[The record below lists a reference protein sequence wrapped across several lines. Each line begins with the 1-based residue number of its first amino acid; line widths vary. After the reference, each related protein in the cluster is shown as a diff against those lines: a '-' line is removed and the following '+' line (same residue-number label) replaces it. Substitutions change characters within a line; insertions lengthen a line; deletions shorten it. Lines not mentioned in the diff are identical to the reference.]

1 MLQKRDTIAF
11 DFDGVIHRYSKGW
24 EDGKIYDTPVN
35 GIKKY
40 IDELRSQGI
49 KVVIFTTRAVGIKG
63 TGNIKKWLRQY
74 DISVDEI
81 TNKKPIAKIYVDD
94 RAINFNGNVKKLETD
109 ILKFKPWTETM
120 TKECPVCGKTF
131 IVSRTT
137 SNRKKYCS
145 KTCRIF
151 ANRNKEIAGQIKIK
165 FDNIHRGG
173 SYEE

>member
-1 MLQKRDTIAF
+1 MLKEGDTIAL
-11 DFDGVIHRYSKGW
+11 DFDGVVHRYSKGW
-24 EDGKIYDTPVN
+24 GDGTIYDPPVN
-35 GIKKY
+35 GIRGLIYKLKESGY
-40 IDELRSQGI
+40 
-49 KVVIFTTRAVGIKG
+49 KVVIYSTRARSIKG
-63 TGNIKKWLRQY
+63 RIAMREWLKKY
-74 DISVDEI
+74 MIEVDSI
-81 TNKKPIAKIYVDD
+81 AKDKPIAKIYVDD

-151 ANRNKEIAGQIKIK
+151 ANRNKEIAGQIKIN
-165 FDNIHRGG
+165 FDNIRRGG